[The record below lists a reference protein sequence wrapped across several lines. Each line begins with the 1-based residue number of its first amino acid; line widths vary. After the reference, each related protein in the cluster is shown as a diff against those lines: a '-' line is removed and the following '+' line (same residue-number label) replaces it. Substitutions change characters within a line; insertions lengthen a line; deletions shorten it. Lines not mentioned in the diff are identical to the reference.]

1 MKRKTDFLKNL
12 TRPVIAMILALCM
25 MSIGPMQDISGG
37 IARAERVRVG
47 ESSSDIIH
55 DGEDDTG
62 GSDTENNNEGK
73 TIEDAIYLKDIRFFH
88 GDDGKEQA
96 EKEGWLVHDTNLNEG
111 NKGDSLWLAYRTTED
126 PNEAI
131 TSLKTMEMNGG
142 YEATTYRKLMESVA
156 KGMGETADALITVAK
171 EFRQNLE
178 DKHHSAQVSKE
189 FLNLYT
195 LQDDGVKSGETAD
208 SSKLLG
214 NYLIEGNY
222 KAEDLCDL
230 MMQTNTGVLSVMLS
244 RLAGGVFISE
254 KKFTDKLPEHAAVVS
269 KMSEQAMRA
278 MDSQYKDDVKDIKDQ
293 IQLFSKDVR
302 DAKARAQ
309 AAGGKIILSDGT
321 QVPIDTDASGKTG
334 GDAQD
339 VSLED
344 VRKQAEQQISSV
356 SQVQGEKDLMILS
369 TLNALNRY
377 TYDGSTKFGDKI
389 VELGQLQFS
398 TVTEVRQAYPL
409 VMAMTPGQREMIR
422 IAGFSVITECL
433 MDNDKVYVNLDQKI
447 GDLKNMLAEEGFS
460 AAPIW
465 DQDTRE
471 IYNSDIC
478 YTKKAIRANAAG
490 ANFTDVTKTTTAGR
504 IWNEFQSVSG
514 VISAVSGAIFAIAGF
529 ATGIALPTTMVAVG
543 AEIFSA
549 AWAAGATAACI
560 ESAAV
565 IGLGVLGCIG
575 LAILIISGLVWLGK
589 KIYNYFKE
597 WDEYNYDETEIPRL
611 MLDADETEDGTMANI
626 RYYLTTDPD
635 NDRADLTCNKGKR
648 WNALYY
654 TRSQVAG
661 DPICAYSEKDIFHSV
676 LGELKETPKGF
687 EAVGSFSVPNA
698 QSINSY
704 AKDKDSGNHYLYY
717 RNSLD
722 GEFGKIEKQKI
733 DKSKGKYIADIRIF
747 NGATETEAKTA
758 LAREGYKLFDTNVS
772 PKGDAGRQYSYI
784 GYKTTNRANAAVRDI
799 RVCLSYP
806 GSGLKIGDIPYSA
819 GQGEDEH
826 TESNAFIC
834 HTTSSE
840 FASPIR
846 AENVFFVTKR
856 SDAEPGWEPVN
867 LICGGPAFNWHDIN
881 EKTEFIDE
889 SYHKTRDYFRE
900 KGLFMY
906 FKPDE
911 TYTSGEEYLSGIQ
924 FVAGTSNT
932 KDAGSILQDYMDELG
947 VKPYERIAYDV
958 GATLDSADTTAHKD
972 SYHNGG
978 MSNLA
983 SGRYQNYDIWMT
995 YTTTHNPYR
1004 AITDVKYYS
1013 SDHAKYGLAP
1023 QLSIAGVGYGACE
1036 TYEQIYNRM
1045 SYEMNRF
1052 YTSTHAFLGPDV
1064 DGQKY
1069 TDYQGKE
1076 MMAKLRLYDPDNSKG
1091 RLIDYRGLYSSGYRK
1106 GVEPMKAS
1114 DIVVTESA
1122 GAPEG
1127 FRPIDEFLNAY
1138 DVGDKDFGFK
1148 DIKGNDN
1155 SAYVYVRGRA
1165 KPVRPKYVK
1174 NIIGTH
1180 FETPKEVDNNG
1191 EKIKLNGEQM
1201 KMYDDIAIEQCRMQ
1215 ALQMGAEEI
1224 VMQNL
1229 TGNISKKEAGD
1240 GVAEYYSYVGVIRT
1254 DKEPE
1259 AMRGVLK
1266 YWLGSW
1272 DIEKKGPSAV
1282 KVGGVKYQLS
1292 GVTIRSGSNYVFSLY
1307 TSSQT
1312 GAGAPITEIVID
1324 KEPFKADHDTMLG
1337 ASTQD
1342 RGKGVNQIFA
1352 NTDLGSDE
1360 ISFLHMKRSES
1371 EKTYYSRLSVG
1382 FGTTMKN
1389 AMCDALSKGCNRC
1402 IPLNLNKDAGVGKKK
1417 AAKYVVLGARTCGVT
1432 SKDIAIRDIVCTVG
1446 EESKESF
1453 TKDGFEYIRAGNVS
1467 LNRHSEYGKQIYVYY
1482 THGVKFGDGSEGQ
1495 TIGEATDDE
1504 NTPTSTEDDL
1514 GDWLDDNDE
1523 DETTIIYMDKAPITR
1538 LAATERD
1545 FLPEPIPGIEW
1556 EKILDTKGN
1565 RVNTNEGAYYR
1576 NENGDLIDNRI
1587 YLYDAH
1593 EDGGVKPGAK
1603 ITETD
1608 GKYTQLVGL
1617 LKLIGK

>member
-1 MKRKTDFLKNL
+1 MKNNKQFKNLMRPALALFLAICMLCIGPLNDLSEGGARAARVTLGQDKSDITYDGDSDEQSDESQQTTGEASIFLK
-12 TRPVIAMILALCM
+12 
-25 MSIGPMQDISGG
+25 
-37 IARAERVRVG
+37 E
-47 ESSSDIIH
+47 
-55 DGEDDTG
+55 
-62 GSDTENNNEGK
+62 
-73 TIEDAIYLKDIRFFH
+73 IRYFH
-88 GDDGKEQA
+88 GDEGKEQA
-96 EKEGWLVHDTNLNEG
+96 EKEGWYVHDTNLNEG
-111 NKGDSLWLAYRTTED
+111 NEGDSLWLAYKTTENRD
-126 PNEAI
+126 EAI
-131 TSLKTMEMNGG
+131 TSIKTMEMKGG
-142 YEATTYRKLMESVA
+142 YETTNYRKLMESVA
-156 KGMGETADALITVAK
+156 SGLSDMADSMITAAS
-171 EFRQNLE
+171 EFRQNL
-178 DKHHSAQVSKE
+178 DKGYRSAEVSKE

-195 LQDDGVKSGETAD
+195 LQDGGIRTGGASD

-214 NYLIEGNY
+214 NYLLSGNY
-222 KAEDLCDL
+222 KIEDIRDL
-230 MMQTNTGVLSVMLS
+230 LMQTNTGVLSVILS
-244 RLAGGVFISE
+244 RLASGAFSPE
-254 KKFTDKLPEHAAVVS
+254 DKFTDKLPGMVTKMNKISNQAALALDTKYKSVVLDL
-269 KMSEQAMRA
+269 KNQLQA
-278 MDSQYKDDVKDIKDQ
+278 
-293 IQLFSKDVR
+293 FSKEVR
-302 DAKARAQ
+302 DAQARAQ
-309 AAGGKIILSDGT
+309 AAGNQVVLSDGT
-321 QVPIDTDASGKTG
+321 PVPVDTDASGKTG
-334 GDAQD
+334 GDIKD
-339 VSLED
+339 VSLNE
-344 VRKQAEQQISSV
+344 VKEQTEKQITSMNK
-356 SQVQGEKDLMILS
+356 VQGEKDIVTLS

-377 TYDGSTKFGDKI
+377 SYDGSLKLGDKI
-389 VELGQLQFS
+389 VELGQLQFTKLS
-398 TVTEVRQAYPL
+398 EVRRVYPL
-409 VMAMTPGQREMIR
+409 VMAMTPGQSALLEIG
-422 IAGFSVITECL
+422 GFTLITESL
-433 MDNDKVYVNLDQKI
+433 LDNEQVYANLEQKI
-447 GDLKNMLAEEGFS
+447 DELKNMLSEQGFS
-460 AAPIW
+460 AAPVW
-465 DQDTRE
+465 DQENRE
-471 IYNSDIC
+471 LFSGDIC

-529 ATGIALPTTMVAVG
+529 VTGIALPTTMVAVG
-543 AEIFSA
+543 AEIFTA

-597 WDEYNYDETEIPRL
+597 WDEYDYDEEDIPRL

-626 RYYLTTDPD
+626 MYYLTTDPD
-635 NDRADLTCNKGKR
+635 NDRADLTCSKGKR

-654 TRSQVAG
+654 TRNQVAG
-661 DPICAYSEKDIFHSV
+661 DPICAASEKDIFHSV

-717 RNSLD
+717 RTSLD

-784 GYKTTNRANAAVRDI
+784 GYKTTNKANAAVRDI

-911 TYTSGEEYLSGIQ
+911 TYTSGEEYLSGIL

-947 VKPYERIAYDV
+947 VKPYERIAHDV
-958 GATLDSADTTAHKD
+958 GATLDSADTTTRKTYSSDATQT
-972 SYHNGG
+972 NRAAGV
-978 MSNLA
+978 
-983 SGRYQNYDIWMT
+983 YQEYDIWMT

-1069 TDYQGKE
+1069 RGYDGKE
-1076 MMAKLRLYDPDNSKG
+1076 LIAKLRRYDPDNSKG
-1091 RLIDYRGLYSSGYRK
+1091 RLIDYRGMYTAGYRK
-1106 GVEPMKAS
+1106 ETEPLKPS
-1114 DIVVTESA
+1114 DIVVKKSA
-1122 GAPEG
+1122 EDVKG
-1127 FRPIDEFLNAY
+1127 FGPIEEFLNKY
-1138 DVGDKDFGFK
+1138 DANDKNIGFK

-1155 SAYVYVRGRA
+1155 SAYVYVRGLS

-1174 NIIGTH
+1174 NIVGTH

-1191 EKIKLNGEQM
+1191 ETVKLNGEQM
-1201 KMYDDIAIEQCRMQ
+1201 KMYDDLAIEQCRMQ
-1215 ALQMGAEEI
+1215 ALQQGAEEI

-1229 TGNISKKEAGD
+1229 TGNISKKEEGD

-1266 YWLGSW
+1266 YWLGGW

-1312 GAGAPITEIVID
+1312 GAGAPITEIAID
-1324 KEPFKADHDTMLG
+1324 KEPFKADYDTMLG
-1337 ASTQD
+1337 ASTED
-1342 RGKGVNQIFA
+1342 KGKGVNQVFA

-1371 EKTYYSRLSVG
+1371 EKTYYSRLAVS

-1389 AMCDALSKGCNRC
+1389 AMCAALSKGCNRC
-1402 IPLNLNKDAGVGKKK
+1402 IPLNLNKDAGVGEKK

-1545 FLPEPIPGIEW
+1545 FLPESIPGIVW

-1576 NENGDLIDNRI
+1576 NENGDLVDNRI

-1608 GKYTQLVGL
+1608 GKYTQLVGF